1 MIILIMH
8 HNNRDRKMKK
18 YDTRKVKKVTVQKMQ
33 GDILNSLP
41 LSGCVYCDGPAP
53 LPLLPPVKKI

>member
-1 MIILIMH
+1 
-8 HNNRDRKMKK
+8 MKK

-53 LPLLPPVKKI
+53 LPLFPPVKKKLEEKKI